1 MDEKSAE
8 NQAPE
13 QIATQS
19 EFPSGLDTPSIDTLL
34 KKKKSKRAVTGKK
47 PTEKPKWNGF
57 AFLNDKKRD
66 VLMQVPE
73 VPKTKKS
80 KKKKTNR
87 SKSATFPSHKEQISK
102 SEQST
107 ATNKENHASDTES
120 TNEKSERRNS
130 NSDSAKSIGKSTS
143 DESNDAKTST
153 TSSKLKDD
161 TKTKSPTLKRPKFKT
176 TVDLD
181 KINFD
186 NEFNYRDDVNFKIE
200 EALNNLHV
208 SPTYKNLVRSM
219 KANV

>member
-1 MDEKSAE
+1 MDENNIE
-8 NQAPE
+8 NKTPE
-13 QIATQS
+13 QIST
-19 EFPSGLDTPSIDTLL
+19 LDIPAEPDASVNGNLL
-34 KKKKSKRAVTGKK
+34 KKRKLKRAATCKK

-66 VLMQVPE
+66 ILMQVPE

-87 SKSATFPSHKEQISK
+87 FKSAASKEEISNK
-102 SEQST
+102 ST
-107 ATNKENHASDTES
+107 TNKENQASDTES
-120 TNEKSERRNS
+120 TCDKSERRNS

-143 DESNDAKTST
+143 DESNDAKAST
-153 TSSKLKDD
+153 TSSKSKDD
-161 TKTKSPTLKRPKFKT
+161 TKAKTKSPVLKRPKFKT

-186 NEFNYRDDVNFKIE
+186 NEFNYREDVNYKIE

-208 SPTYKNLVRSM
+208 STTYKNLVRSM